1 MDRCT
6 LCRAR
11 LSFGQETCQR
21 CGMELGRIWEVMA
34 ETESLDK
41 NAARAMLDGDLPL
54 AEQLLEQ
61 RLNLRRDAFV
71 EELLSFV
78 RMLSENDAS
87 SARPGMTTTDQT
99 GSVWQRGIQL
109 YSALFR

>member
-1 MDRCT
+1 MMERCT

-34 ETESLDK
+34 ETEILDK
-41 NAARAMLDGDLPL
+41 SAARALLDEDMPL

-61 RLNLRRDAFV
+61 RLNLRRDALV
-71 EELLSFV
+71 EEILAFV
-78 RMLSENDAS
+78 QVA
-87 SARPGMTTTDQT
+87 
-99 GSVWQRGIQL
+99 
-109 YSALFR
+109 